1 MKVLEEKEVIVKDA
15 SKPTADA
22 NEQARDAWRGWVIPA
37 VGSAAFFSSM
47 LMNGIRNYERYG
59 FPTHVFTFSDKVLFA
74 LPILV
79 VVAALADL
87 KPKEDSA

>member
-1 MKVLEEKEVIVKDA
+1 MTDEIDTIRKDA
-15 SKPTADA
+15 SRPAAEA

>member
-1 MKVLEEKEVIVKDA
+1 MTDEIDTIRKDA
-15 SKPTADA
+15 SRPAAEA

-87 KPKEDSA
+87 KPKGDSA